1 MQNIVSLKC
10 KRLLNVFAILFCIA
24 LIISVCIVTP
34 LVGEAKT
41 ITVETESLI
50 EEIDGVS
57 SMTAAQTGVRDIAP
71 KATNSQASKGVRIMG
86 EKTRED
92 DEFSFRYKNPVSLS
106 DVSGYLFSVSPDA
119 RGNNYIKELSFKI
132 VDMENPNKY
141 IEISFG
147 DGNEIY
153 IEETIAHSFHR
164 GKTNSLVQIKVFDD
178 VEIGSYDFGSKY
190 LSGYSLPRGGI
201 WAFNVPTISL
211 DIDTWTFTA
220 VNGNSKGS
228 DARCSLVREL
238 KDFTLSS
245 LVYLEVDVKT
255 TFLDSLSS
263 TPAGVVV
270 GYLAGIDMS
279 GTKVSRTYNVVN
291 KGARNISLNL
301 KDEMMSVDE
310 IWSLQPVYDLLD
322 GKQNYTSAT
331 ILDSNNN
338 QVSGTVIPNQKG
350 QYSVVYT
357 YSNGTSQKNHTVSV
371 DVGSD
376 SLVVQPFDTICP
388 FYFLGEEVNIRPQ
401 VVNFNSTDYTVT
413 RQVEVNGMPI
423 TVAGHTLYLEVA
435 GIYRIT
441 YTYQLNDSLGGAT
454 TVVNLGFVVY
464 DTPQPINQTLVAKV
478 GDAVPDISNM
488 ILVGFKMT
496 KPCVYQNGKLVT
508 NDLSNFIF
516 ETAGEYQLNYTLKS
530 EYGASVTKSQQV
542 TINVLSVD
550 EYYEWYNN
558 NN

>member
-1 MQNIVSLKC
+1 MQNIVSLKH
-10 KRLLNVFAILFCIA
+10 KRLLNVCTIVFCIA
-24 LIISVCIVTP
+24 LIISVCIVSP

-41 ITVETESLI
+41 ITVATESLI
-50 EEIDGVS
+50 KEIDGVS
-57 SMTAAQTGVRDIAP
+57 SMVAEQSGLKDIAP
-71 KATNSQASKGVRIMG
+71 NAENNKASKGVRVMG
-86 EKTRED
+86 EKRIED
-92 DEFSFRYKNPVSLS
+92 DEFSFRYKNPVCLS
-106 DVSGYLFSVSPDA
+106 DISGYLFSVSPDA

-153 IEETIAHSFHR
+153 IEETIAHSKHK
-164 GKTNSLVQIKVFDD
+164 GKTNSLVQIKVFDG

-228 DARCSLVREL
+228 NAVRSLVREL
-238 KDFTLSS
+238 KDFTFSS
-245 LVYLEVDVKT
+245 LVYLEVNVKT

-279 GTKVSRTYNVVN
+279 GDKVSHTYNVVN
-291 KGARNISLNL
+291 KGARNVSLNL
-301 KDEMMSVDE
+301 KEQMMSIDE
-310 IWSLQPVYDLLD
+310 IWALQPVYDLIE

-338 QVSGTVIPNQKG
+338 QVSGTVIPQQKG
-350 QYSVVYT
+350 RYSVVYT
-357 YSNGTSQKNHTVSV
+357 YLDGTSEKNHTVSV
-371 DVGSD
+371 DVESD
-376 SLVVQPFDTICP
+376 KLVIQPFDTISP
-388 FYFLGEEVNIRPQ
+388 FYFVGEEVNIRPQ

-413 RQVEVNGMPI
+413 RQVEVNGAPI
-423 TVAGHTLYLEVA
+423 TVAGYTLYLEVS
-435 GIYRIT
+435 GIYQIT
-441 YTYQLNDSLGGAT
+441 YTYQLNDSFGGET
-454 TVVNLGFVVY
+454 TVVKLAFVVY
-464 DTPQPINQTLVAKV
+464 DTPQPLEQTVVAKV
-478 GDAVPDISNM
+478 GDAVPDISDM

-496 KPCVYQNGKLVT
+496 KPYLYQNGKLVT
-508 NDLSNFIF
+508 NDLSGFTF
-516 ETAGEYQLNYTLKS
+516 ETVGEYQLKYTLES